1 MSHQPNNIFAGTQ
14 VVSLVEVRG
23 PNQSLVHPR
32 GAVGVVTR
40 TPAVEGEH
48 FLVRFPDGFE
58 KSLERSQLI
67 EQGVA
72 LFDQLVV
79 AVGINPEKRY
89 TFSLEDRLAMLR
101 ESLRAYRNL
110 SVTSFSNAYLINYA
124 QEIGAT
130 HILRGI
136 RSESDYEFERTMRNI
151 NGDFDPGI
159 CTVFL
164 MPPRDIAEVSSSM
177 IKGLIG
183 PKGWQRV
190 VRKYVP
196 QPVYQHILKK
206 HG

>member
-1 MSHQPNNIFAGTQ
+1 M
-14 VVSLVEVRG
+14 V
-23 PNQSLVHPR
+23 
-32 GAVGVVTR
+32 
-40 TPAVEGEH
+40 
-48 FLVRFPDGFE
+48 
-58 KSLERSQLI
+58 

-72 LFDQLVV
+72 LYDRLVV
-79 AVGINPEKRY
+79 AVGINPGKRY

-101 ESLRAYRNL
+101 GSLKRFRNL
-110 SVTSFSNAYLINYA
+110 SVTSFSNLYLIDYA
-124 QEIGAT
+124 QQIGAT

-196 QPVYQHILKK
+196 QPVYRHILKN